1 MMEQEVA
8 MVGEMIVHIVDQ
20 LVQCTGHAQVLT
32 TVVKGVLCTV
42 RMTGVLLMIAIE
54 ADLLSGDQDPHL
66 PTEELMIDRVF
77 SRVVGWL
84 LKGLHLPL

>member
-1 MMEQEVA
+1 MA
-8 MVGEMIVHIVDQ
+8 WALALFTINIDQ
-20 LVQCTGHAQVLT
+20 LQLQLQNINSSFVLYY
-32 TVVKGVLCTV
+32 LSI
-42 RMTGVLLMIAIE
+42 IA